1 MPALAQ
7 NPSEGRRL
15 TPEEYIKA
23 NYEPQDHLAVL
34 IHHRAKGDTVQ
45 RVNTA
50 EAIASSK
57 WQGWLRHVEREWL
70 RCLYLPEHLE
80 WRFSPSPQTGCGSHS
95 PCVPRLGPGWR
106 PGAEGHSSE
115 R

>member
-34 IHHRAKGDTVQ
+34 IHHRAKGDTIQ

-50 EAIASSK
+50 ERTRFLQMAGLAPPR
-57 WQGWLRHVEREWL
+57 QCERL
-70 RCLYLPEHLE
+70 RCLYLPEYLE
-80 WRFSPSPQTGCGSHS
+80 WRFRPSPQTGCGSH
-95 PCVPRLGPGWR
+95 PPRLSGPR
-106 PGAEGHSSE
+106 PEW
-115 R
+115 

>member
-34 IHHRAKGDTVQ
+34 IHHRAKGDTIQ

-50 EAIASSK
+50 EAHS
-57 WQGWLRHVEREWL
+57 
-70 RCLYLPEHLE
+70 LPPNG
-80 WRFSPSPQTGCGSHS
+80 RAGSATS
-95 PCVPRLGPGWR
+95 MRMATMCIFPRIP
-106 PGAEGHSSE
+106 
-115 R
+115 